1 MNTNLLIFIIT
12 ITISFLLFLLTTLIY
27 ISKKKEK
34 AEKPSS
40 KIILLIIFLTLILP
54 LFGYS
59 IYYSVSNSTVVDNDD
74 YSKNRLVTIANVL
87 NSYFGPNWIL
97 ILLIFAILLIIILVL
112 LYFATSKGI
121 EVNDNSNIIYFLYGF
136 GIVITV
142 IIGSL
147 TIFAFQ
153 KYKQEQKRLDPY
165 FSDNT
170 YIIISEIVVLS
181 VITIF
186 ILSLIIKYILKKKRE
201 SEVSNPTLSFNFD
214 KY

>member
-12 ITISFLLFLLTTLIY
+12 ITISFLLFLITTLIY